1 MKTNPVNY
9 SKELENMIAADR
21 EQGRI
26 PSLLLQVCCAPCSS
40 YCLEYLREDFRI
52 TVLYYNP
59 NISEPEEF
67 EKRRAEEKRLIREY
81 NRQVEEQ
88 DFDGMHSTKRA
99 QKIDNV
105 RMKVT
110 SMKELFRG
118 WRMSRRAEND
128 VRFALP

>member
-67 EKRRAEEKRLIREY
+67 EKRRAEETADPGIQQTGGRTGL
-81 NRQVEEQ
+81 
-88 DFDGMHSTKRA
+88 
-99 QKIDNV
+99 
-105 RMKVT
+105 
-110 SMKELFRG
+110 
-118 WRMSRRAEND
+118 
-128 VRFALP
+128 

>member
-52 TVLYYNP
+52 TVLY
-59 NISEPEEF
+59 
-67 EKRRAEEKRLIREY
+67 
-81 NRQVEEQ
+81 
-88 DFDGMHSTKRA
+88 
-99 QKIDNV
+99 
-105 RMKVT
+105 
-110 SMKELFRG
+110 
-118 WRMSRRAEND
+118 
-128 VRFALP
+128 